1 MHPVAKESF
10 DEEKRAIIQ
19 SLIDYIDARFQNIN
33 TDPVFTSSKIFD
45 PKNWPADDSEIP
57 SYGQEELDRLLTRL
71 STLLKK
77 KTCNLD
83 TAREEWLNLK
93 IYLTSNYHIRALH
106 PLKLWKR
113 VLLDDANRQEFSNI
127 LMLVKLVLVFPL
139 STAVCERGFS
149 TLKRAK
155 SDWRCPLSTP
165 TIDDLMRVS
174 IEGPSKLKIF

>member
-19 SLIDYIDARFQNIN
+19 SLIDYIDARFQNMN

-57 SYGQEELDRLLTRL
+57 SYGQEELDRLLTRF
-71 STLLKK
+71 STVLQKNA
-77 KTCNLD
+77 CNLD

-93 IYLTSNYHIRALH
+93 IYLKSNDHIGALH

-113 VLLDDANRQEFSNI
+113 VFLDDVNRQEFSNI
-127 LMLVKLVLVFPL
+127 LMFVKLVLVFTL

-149 TLKRAK
+149 TLKRVK
-155 SDWRCPLSTP
+155 SDWRCSLSTP
-165 TIDDLMRVS
+165 AIDDLMRVS
-174 IEGPSKLKIF
+174 IEGP